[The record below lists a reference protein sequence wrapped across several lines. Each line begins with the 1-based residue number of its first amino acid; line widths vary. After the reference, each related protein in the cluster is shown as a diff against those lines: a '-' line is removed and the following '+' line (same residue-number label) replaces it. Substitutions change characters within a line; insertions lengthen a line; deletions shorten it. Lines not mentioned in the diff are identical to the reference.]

1 MIRPA
6 RLDDLPRLLDIE
18 ARCFPGDRLSR
29 RGFRHLLTRANARTL
44 IAEAGGEAVGYA
56 AVLFHRGNYVAR
68 LYSIA
73 LLDEARSR
81 GRGRALIEAAM
92 EAARDGD
99 CAAMRLE
106 TRVDNYPAQKLFKAA
121 GFRIFGR
128 HPNYY
133 EDGTD
138 AYRLERSLADVPT
151 EADLPVPYFQQ
162 TLDFTCGPAAL
173 MMAMGAVD
181 PGIPFD
187 RAEELNLWREAT
199 TIFMTAG
206 HGGCSPFGLA
216 LAAWDRGFAVEVF
229 ANDGGSLF
237 IDSVRG
243 KTKKDVVRLV
253 QEGQIAGLAERG
265 IPLHRGI
272 VGVAAIEERVR
283 AGEIPIVL
291 ISVWRI
297 AGQKQPHW
305 VTVTDVDEHF
315 VYVNDP
321 MVYKGR
327 SREDSIRMP
336 IARAE
341 FERMARFGRGNQKAV
356 VLLKG
361 RRRGG
366 VSKPREAV

>member
-29 RGFRHLLTRANARTL
+29 RSFRHLLGRRANARTL
-44 IAEAGGEAVGYA
+44 VAEGGGTVLGYA
-56 AVLFHRGNYVAR
+56 VVLFHRNNYVAR
-68 LYSIA
+68 LYSVA
-73 LLDEARSR
+73 LLDEARGKGL
-81 GRGRALIEAAM
+81 GRSLIEAAM

-128 HPNYY
+128 YPAYY
-133 EDGTD
+133 EDGAD
-138 AYRLERSLADVPT
+138 AWRLERSLADPAT
-151 EADLPVPYFQQ
+151 AADLPVPYFQQ
-162 TLDFTCGPAAL
+162 SLDFTCGPAAL
-173 MMAMGAVD
+173 LMAMAAID
-181 PGIPFD
+181 PGVPFD
-187 RAEELNLWREAT
+187 RAEELTLWREAT

-229 ANDGGSLF
+229 VNDGGTLF

-243 KTKKDVVRLV
+243 QTKKDVVRLV
-253 QEGQIAGLAERG
+253 QEGQIAGLEERG
-265 IPLHRGI
+265 IPLHRSI
-272 VGVAAIEERVR
+272 VSVAEIEARVR

-321 MVYKGR
+321 TVYKGR
-327 SREDSIRMP
+327 SRDESIRMP
-336 IARAE
+336 FARAE

-366 VSKPREAV
+366 TKPRESA